1 MSFSKCSS
9 RQHFSYTFC
18 LASTC
23 YENSDPPR
31 LKKISANS
39 FFYIFP
45 MVFQCFYVSAVRL
58 HVGEVTKT
66 INTMLRHDALKRAH
80 VHENILGVTFGALR
94 FGTRFRLPTMC
105 SETAMIRMLLGTHVP
120 QTTVGVTF
128 GARRRSSPLG
138 LLDRFRGQSDP
149 QDRRRSP
156 ERFRL
161 APVWAPTSPQDGFRT
176 LLRDARDYLQTSG
189 RVSSV
194 DGSAMH
200 MKWPD
205 GIGLEAGIGRTRR
218 GQELTI
224 FRACP

>member
-9 RQHFSYTFC
+9 RPHFSYRFC

-31 LKKISANS
+31 LTKISRIH
-39 FFYIFP
+39 FLHIFP

-80 VHENILGVTFGALR
+80 VHENAKGVTFGAFR
-94 FGTRFRLPTMC
+94 FGTHFRLPTMC

-138 LLDRFRGQSDP
+138 LLDRFLGQSDP

-205 GIGLEAGIGRTRR
+205 GIPGKRGSGEPYAGRS
-218 GQELTI
+218 
-224 FRACP
+224 